1 MFLSG
6 GSPREGARSEL
17 ASGAATGGGG
27 PQAPPTRTSQRHASL
42 LSLAADEAPEGVD
55 LVGAEGYGYERVEG
69 GAGADA
75 GGQEDCL
82 AGGAKASKKR
92 VELAGQPG

>member
-17 ASGAATGGGG
+17 VPARSSDWRRGAAGSPDPYDFKAGSCL
-27 PQAPPTRTSQRHASL
+27 APDQ
-42 LSLAADEAPEGVD
+42 APEGVD
-55 LVGAEGYGYERVEG
+55 LVGAEGYGDEGVEG

-75 GGQEDCL
+75 
-82 AGGAKASKKR
+82 
-92 VELAGQPG
+92 